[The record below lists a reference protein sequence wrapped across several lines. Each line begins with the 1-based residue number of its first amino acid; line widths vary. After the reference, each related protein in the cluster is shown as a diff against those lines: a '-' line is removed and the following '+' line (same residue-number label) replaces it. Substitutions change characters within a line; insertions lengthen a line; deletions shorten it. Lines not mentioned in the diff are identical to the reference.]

1 MTGVY
6 LQCDS
11 CNKTL
16 GEEQIRPKVSLGKMG
31 GNELRRLAK
40 ELGWIITSQGDYCPD
55 LYCHRI
61 EAQRYNNV

>member
-1 MTGVY
+1 MTGIY

-16 GEEQIRPKVSLGKMG
+16 GEEQIRPKVSLGPNG
-31 GNELRRLAK
+31 GEELRKYAK
-40 ELGWIITSQGDYCPD
+40 ELGWIYTSQGDYCPNPE
-55 LYCHRI
+55 CHKV